1 MPALGRKIIPVLL
14 VAGLAATAGAQQSA
28 AGQSACQIDDGTP
41 SEVAKAMLDVQLSQ
55 NNSKPEDVAK
65 KLQDAVK
72 QVTTGDKS
80 KNPVGRAYVLGK
92 ALTAWSIQPSMASG
106 MTTRGAVGFQD
117 NPSAPYD
124 LYTGID
130 SSFKVVEA
138 SGPDCVSQ
146 TVPFRQQKP
155 WVDLVNKSIELV
167 NNDKT
172 DSAVALAK
180 RSLVLSTHAPYA
192 YMVLAQAAQKANQ
205 TKDVISYYKQAIDA
219 ASYAAAKDTSMAE
232 TRRNLQAQLGNFA
245 ANAAESA
252 TGADKT
258 ELVNEAKAAYTAL
271 AKDPGTKYADAAQQ
285 GQARIAQLTGDTAA
299 IKASYSAQ
307 LANPSAYNYNQ
318 LMTAAVTAARTNQ
331 TKDAIK
337 LFEAAKAVN
346 PSHRDVLYNLSRL
359 YLLDSAYTKGID
371 VARQLVQVDPDNP
384 DNYQLLAIGYAALQ
398 KGYQEHQ
405 KAYDS
410 TAKALGKIANTSK
423 NAKAVKAAIDSAG
436 KINKF
441 ITIYGDSAKVMV
453 DSAIKYNTFGTT
465 LPGRVAFSEFAPTDT
480 KATIGGNISNTT
492 DAAKSYDL
500 KIDFVDK
507 TGNTVT
513 SQTVT
518 VGPVAPGQSAPFHA
532 EATGAGIVAFK
543 YAPLTA
549 K

>member
-1 MPALGRKIIPVLL
+1 MPALGSKLIPALMV
-14 VAGLAATAGAQQSA
+14 VGLAATAGAQQ
-28 AGQSACQIDDGTP
+28 QSACQIDDGTP

-55 NNSKPEDVAK
+55 GNAKPEDAAK

-72 QVTTGDKS
+72 QLTSGDKS
-80 KNPVGRAYVLGK
+80 KNPVGRAFVLGK
-92 ALTAWSIQPSMASG
+92 ALTAFSMEPAMASG

-117 NPSAPYD
+117 NPTAAYD
-124 LYTGID
+124 LYAGID

-138 SGPDCVSQ
+138 SNPDCLSQ
-146 TVPFRQQKP
+146 TVVFRQQKP
-155 WVDLVNKSIELV
+155 WVDFVNHSIELV
-167 NNDKT
+167 NADKT

-180 RSLVLSTHAPYA
+180 KSLVLSTHAPYA

-205 TKDVISYYKQAIDA
+205 PKEVISYYKQAIDA
-219 ASYAAAKDTSMAE
+219 ANYAATKDTAMAE
-232 TRRNLQAQLGNFA
+232 TRRQLQAQLGNFA
-245 ANAAESA
+245 ADAAESA

-258 ELVNEAKAAYTAL
+258 ELLAEAKAAYGAL

-285 GQARIAQLTGDTAA
+285 GQARLAQLSGDTAA
-299 IKASYSAQ
+299 IKATYSAQ
-307 LANPSAYNYNQ
+307 LANPSAFNYNQ

-346 PSHRDVLYNLSRL
+346 PSHRDVLYNLARL
-359 YLLDSAYTKGID
+359 YLLDSSYTKGIET
-371 VARQLVQVDPDNP
+371 ARQLVAVDPDNS

-398 KGYQEHQ
+398 KGYQTQ
-405 KAYDS
+405 QRGYDS

-423 NAKAVKAAIDSAG
+423 SAKAVKAAIDSAG

-441 ITIYGDSAKVMV
+441 ITIYGDSAKTMV

-465 LPGRVAFSEFAPTDT
+465 LPGKVSFTEFAPTDAKT
-480 KATIGGNISNTT
+480 SIGGSIANTT
-492 DAAKSYDL
+492 DAPKTYDL

-507 TGNTVT
+507 TGNVVT
-513 SQTVT
+513 SQSVT
-518 VGPVAPGQSAPFHA
+518 VGPVAPGQSAPFKA

-543 YAPLTA
+543 YSPIAA